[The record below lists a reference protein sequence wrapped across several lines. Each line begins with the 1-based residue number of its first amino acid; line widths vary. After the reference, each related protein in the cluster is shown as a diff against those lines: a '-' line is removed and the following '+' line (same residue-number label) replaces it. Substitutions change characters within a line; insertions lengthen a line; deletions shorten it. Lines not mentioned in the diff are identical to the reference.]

1 MFSTS
6 LSRAL
11 YLFLPIRSLTRPP
24 VSVSNCEGTKALFA
38 IRQLS
43 CQNTHTESSKAG
55 KAGKAGATKL
65 RKAMSKIR
73 ITSLLNRKRE
83 KKMKEEEEAWDITKW
98 YVQCRTV
105 SY

>member
-11 YLFLPIRSLTRPP
+11 YLVLPIRSLTRPP

-43 CQNTHTESSKAG
+43 CQNTHTESS